1 MPIGARTLT
10 KAMIGIFETTEE
22 LLDRKRV
29 SALTCSVGLI
39 VTGVSGSRMVGLY
52 PSSGC
57 RSTSER
63 FSYGSVALID
73 VVKNGAERSLTI
85 FAYKALFLN
94 KDKAFIKMLFGSVR
108 IDSKGRPVSLKVS
121 MIKSCCP
128 EADRV
133 RPPKAFQKLL
143 W

>member
-10 KAMIGIFETTEE
+10 RAIIGKFETTDE

-29 SALTCSVGLI
+29 SPLTCSAGLI
-39 VTGVSGSRMVGLY
+39 VTGVFGSRMVGLY
-52 PSSGC
+52 SLSGC
-57 RSTSER
+57 KSTRERS
-63 FSYGSVALID
+63 SYGSVALIA
-73 VVKNGAERSLTI
+73 VVKNGAERSLMI

-94 KDKAFIKMLFGSVR
+94 KDRAFMKMLFGSVR
-108 IDSKGRPVSLKVS
+108 IDSRGRPVSLKVS
-121 MIKSCCP
+121 MMKSCCP

-143 W
+143 